1 MRWCLLKAAAEIGE
15 LGDNVAALRTAIT
28 ADVLLHDA
36 LEGTD
41 PRMVVLGHTRW
52 ASVGII
58 SEANAHPLNH
68 EELVPVPDA
77 GSVAP
82 YAAAVLNGDV
92 DNYLELVAQHGLTVA
107 PEITTDAKIIPA
119 LVARGVAAG
128 ESSIDVFPGGSR
140 KLRGVGRVGAHAS
153 SDPDRVL
160 LALRGSGQALYVGLA
175 EDCFVAASE
184 PYGLVE
190 ETSKYLRLDGET
202 VGNLDNPSGSRGE
215 IVALDAAAAGSIAG
229 IERQAYDGT
238 AKPVDAAELMTA
250 QITTRDIDRGAFPH
264 FLLKEISEAPASFR
278 KTLRGK
284 ITDADGE
291 LHVELGQETLP
302 DALRDR
308 LHEGSIRRI
317 TVVGQGTAAIAGQ
330 SLAVASKDALGPETT
345 ALVEAVLATE
355 LSGFRLAGDMTDT
368 LVVAISQSGTTTDT
382 NRTVDLARA
391 RPRPLSR
398 S

>member
-1 MRWCLLKAAAEIGE
+1 M
-15 LGDNVAALRTAIT
+15 
-28 ADVLLHDA
+28 LLHDA
-36 LEGTD
+36 LDGTE

-68 EELVPVPDA
+68 EELVARTDA
-77 GSVAP
+77 GTAVAP

-92 DNYLELVAQHGLTVA
+92 DNYLDLVAQHGLTVA

-119 LVARGVAAG
+119 LVARGVASG
-128 ESSIDVFPGGSR
+128 EPSIDAFREAVASFEGS
-140 KLRGVGRVGAHAS
+140 VAIGAHAS
-153 SDPDRVL
+153 SDPERVL

-190 ETSKYLRLDGET
+190 ETSSYLRLDGET
-202 VGNLDNPSGSRGE
+202 VGNLDNPGGSRGE
-215 IVALDAAAAGSIAG
+215 IVALDAVHAGSIAG

-238 AKPVDAAELMTA
+238 VKPVDAAELMTA

-284 ITDADGE
+284 ITDVDGE
-291 LHVELGQETLP
+291 LRVELGHETL
-302 DALRDR
+302 AGCSA
-308 LHEGSIRRI
+308 GSSPR
-317 TVVGQGTAAIAGQ
+317 
-330 SLAVASKDALGPETT
+330 
-345 ALVEAVLATE
+345 
-355 LSGFRLAGDMTDT
+355 GFDPAGDRGG
-368 LVVAISQSGTTTDT
+368 SGHRGD
-382 NRTVDLARA
+382 RRPEPRGRVEGRA
-391 RPRPLSR
+391 RP
-398 S
+398 